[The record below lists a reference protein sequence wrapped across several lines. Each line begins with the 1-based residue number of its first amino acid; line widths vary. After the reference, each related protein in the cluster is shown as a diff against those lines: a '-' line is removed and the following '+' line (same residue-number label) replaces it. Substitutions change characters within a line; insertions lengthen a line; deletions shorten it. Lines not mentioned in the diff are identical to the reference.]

1 MSVPADFMQ
10 QMLGGLLNYN
20 QPSVTSGLLSGN
32 DPTTNFGLSLLANS
46 NSGGHFG
53 QILGKSALDTQQ
65 MGMQNMANRLQLA
78 QGAVGLGATLQ
89 KQQAIMDYLGGG
101 SPASPA
107 SVPAAIAQPPGTQQA
122 FYPGI
127 SQMPAD
133 GGQQA
138 TAQTAQMP
146 QQLAASSAS
155 NSDISQLP
163 INGIPAQTYKRLA
176 VLMGKDPLT
185 VEKETYEQQLRI
197 AQDKARPQIASLD
210 TVAKSDKP
218 TQYVAA
224 DTQLHQL
231 WNQVA
236 PSLGFN
242 PVKDFTDQNV
252 RTVLNSAR
260 NKLAA
265 RVQMGE
271 EAPIVPEKTI
281 NGALGSIYQQ
291 NPLTGKLTQVKGE
304 ESLKDVIDPNTGLP
318 TNVRASQA
326 EGKQPF
332 NQSIYGAASVS
343 DQALQFA
350 ADTYRATGKFPASLG
365 RNPAMQA
372 KVLDKIAADAKANND
387 EPGAIAA
394 RAASLKANGQALDAL
409 TKQQNMVGSYEQTA
423 RKNIDLAEQELGKL
437 ELSGMPIV
445 NKALNAWRQGI
456 SGDPT
461 TAGFVNALTAAR
473 TEYAKVLSG
482 ATGSTGVTDAG
493 RREAEELFNKNMN
506 PDALR
511 QAFNIARQEMANR
524 MSSFEDQRKSLVGH
538 LSQNSLQPTPE
549 TTSTPSKPTGA
560 PSVGQVV
567 KGYRF
572 KGGNPADRNSWEK
585 TGG

>member
-1 MSVPADFMQ
+1 MSVSADFMQ
-10 QMLGGLLNYN
+10 QALGGLLQYS

-32 DPTTNFGLSLLANS
+32 DPTMNFGLSLLANS
-46 NSGGHFG
+46 NSGGRFG
-53 QILGKSALDTQQ
+53 QILGRSALDTQQ
-65 MGMQNMANRLQLA
+65 LGMQNAMNRLQLA

-101 SPASPA
+101 SQSPTSQSAA
-107 SVPAAIAQPPGTQQA
+107 SVPPPQQQA

-127 SQMPAD
+127 SQMPAP
-133 GGQQA
+133 GV
-138 TAQTAQMP
+138 QTGVQTDQMP
-146 QQLAASSAS
+146 QQVAGYSAS
-155 NSDISQLP
+155 APDDISQLP

-185 VEKETYEQQLRI
+185 VEKETYERQLQI
-197 AQDKARPQIASLD
+197 AQQQVKPQISALD
-210 TVAKSDKP
+210 TVVKSESP
-218 TQYVAA
+218 AREVAA
-224 DTQLHQL
+224 DPVLQKIWKQA
-231 WNQVA
+231 A
-236 PSLGFN
+236 PTLGLNPITDFN
-242 PVKDFTDQNV
+242 DKSV
-252 RTVLNSAR
+252 RAVLNSAR
-260 NKLAA
+260 NRIAS
-265 RVQMGE
+265 RVGIGD
-271 EAPIVPEKTI
+271 EAPIVSEQTI
-281 NGALGSIYQQ
+281 NGALGSIYQR
-291 NPLTGKLTQVKGE
+291 NPVTGKLTQVKGE
-304 ESLKDVIDPNTGLP
+304 ESLKDVIDPATGLP

-332 NQSIYGAASVS
+332 NPSIYGAANVS

-372 KVLDKIAADAKANND
+372 KVLDKIAADAKANGD

-394 RAASLKANGQALDAL
+394 RAASLKANSQALDAL

-437 ELSGMPIV
+437 ELSGVPVV
-445 NKALNAWRQGI
+445 NKALNAWRQGV

-482 ATGSTGVTDAG
+482 ATGATGVTDAG

-511 QAFNIARQEMANR
+511 QAFNVARQEMANR

-538 LSQNSLQPTPE
+538 LSQNSLQTASEPT
-549 TTSTPSKPTGA
+549 SDAAPSKPAGA
-560 PSVGQVV
+560 PAVGQVV

-585 TGG
+585 AGG